1 MLVKKMRTHG
11 DIDIIFTLATINSK
25 SEEIL
30 GAEGKIGVA
39 QHFIAN
45 IWINIEE
52 KGRMVY
58 MGVVQVCGSSDDIE
72 RKLNNFFEALSK
84 KEGFLDD

>member
-39 QHFIAN
+39 QQFIAN

-58 MGVVQVCGSSDDIE
+58 IGVVQVCGSSHDVK
-72 RKLNNFFEALSK
+72 RKLNKFFGIDWELN
-84 KEGFLDD
+84 